1 MLVYEVATGEDYD
14 LVQLD
19 LVQLAASFC
28 HVFTNKGDSAMRR
41 RRSRRKKRKTGYD
54 ARPKKFTQQVNIERR
69 GGSTRRSAKVRRVRR
84 NRDVT
89 EEEFEL

>member
-1 MLVYEVATGEDYD
+1 
-14 LVQLD
+14 
-19 LVQLAASFC
+19 
-28 HVFTNKGDSAMRR
+28 MRR

-54 ARPKKFTQQVNIERR
+54 ARSKKFTQQVNIERREFTQQVNIERR
-69 GGSTRRSAKVRRVRR
+69 GGSTGRSAKVRRVRRR

>member
-1 MLVYEVATGEDYD
+1 
-14 LVQLD
+14 
-19 LVQLAASFC
+19 
-28 HVFTNKGDSAMRR
+28 MRR

-69 GGSTRRSAKVRRVRR
+69 GFTQQVNIERRGGSTGRSAKVRRVRR
-84 NRDVT
+84 RNGDVT

>member
-1 MLVYEVATGEDYD
+1 
-14 LVQLD
+14 
-19 LVQLAASFC
+19 
-28 HVFTNKGDSAMRR
+28 VFTNKGESAMRR
-41 RRSRRKKRKTGYD
+41 RRSRRKKRKTERKTGYD

-69 GGSTRRSAKVRRVRR
+69 GGSTGRSAKVRRVRRR

>member
-1 MLVYEVATGEDYD
+1 
-14 LVQLD
+14 
-19 LVQLAASFC
+19 
-28 HVFTNKGDSAMRR
+28 MRR
-41 RRSRRKKRKTGYD
+41 RRSSRKKRKTGYD

-69 GGSTRRSAKVRRVRR
+69 GGSTGRSAKVRRVRRR